1 LGSILTVAVMPE
13 KRIVPFG
20 TSTSLIRTGM
30 IEPVQE
36 QSLRRHVGGFFSVHI
51 GEKIPLRLPKRR
63 AQRYPWETEAE
74 IERRYP

>member
-1 LGSILTVAVMPE
+1 MTSIIDLGSNNPTLHL
-13 KRIVPFG
+13 G
-20 TSTSLIRTGM
+20 HTSTSLIRTGM